1 MSSPDPDDERTVIR
15 PPSPGAS
22 DAASS
27 AGGSGNALPIGTY
40 IAEFEITSVIGEGGF
55 GIVYGAWDHS
65 LRRRVALKEYMPA
78 TLAART
84 AGIDVHVRSER
95 QHDTFTVGLKS
106 FIKEARML
114 AQFDHPSLVKVYR
127 FWEDHGTAYMVMPLY
142 EGVTLRDRLRAMAA
156 PPDEAWLRRLL
167 DPLTEALA
175 VLHAD
180 DCLHRDIAPDNII
193 LLAGSEQP
201 LLLDFGAARKV
212 IGDAT
217 QSLTVILKQG
227 YAPVEQYAEVPGMKQ
242 GPWTDIYALA
252 ASVHFAITG
261 RTPPPAVGRLLNDTF
276 VPLRQ
281 SAEGR
286 YSQGFLDAI
295 DKALQVK
302 PEARTATAAELR
314 ADLGMPSSDQ
324 TTARAAPVA
333 TAPIPA
339 ARMAS
344 APPAGPDH
352 ASRKG
357 WLAGI
362 AGLTLTVAAGVGYVV
377 YGDRLG
383 NGTTAPSPPTSTA
396 PQHTGTRPATG
407 QAGADAGTTAAAPP
421 AARAFDIRE
430 EFDRVLA
437 GQWGGYEVKAAP
449 FQRQFRIGQDQLGF
463 TVISS
468 RDGYVH
474 VLALGP
480 DGSLRLLFPNAQ
492 ASDNRIG
499 AGQLLTLP
507 QPTWPL
513 NIAEPAGQE
522 EFLVIVSAEPRDYSG
537 LSSEREYF
545 FLKLPTGQQGAEAA
559 AAWTRSSP
567 ILLGGLKACPTADC
581 EAYGAASFT
590 VEIVH

>member
-15 PPSPGAS
+15 PSGGHPAEAS
-22 DAASS
+22 SS
-27 AGGSGNALPIGTY
+27 AGSSGNALPVGTY
-40 IAEFEITSVIGEGGF
+40 IAEFEISSVIGEGGF

-65 LRRRVALKEYMPA
+65 LQRRVALKEYMPA
-78 TLAART
+78 TLAARAT
-84 AGIDVHVRSER
+84 GIDVRVRSER
-95 QHDTFTVGLKS
+95 HHDTFTAGLKS

-142 EGVTLRDRLRAMAA
+142 EGVTLRDKLRALDA

-175 VLHAD
+175 VIHAD

-193 LLAGSEQP
+193 LLAGSEEP
-201 LLLDFGAARKV
+201 LLVDFGAARKV

-252 ASVHFAITG
+252 ASVHFAIMG
-261 RTPPPAVGRLLNDTF
+261 KTPPPSVSRLLHDSF

-281 SAEGR
+281 SAAGR
-286 YSQGFLDAI
+286 YSDAFLDAI
-295 DKALQVK
+295 DRALQVK
-302 PEARTATAAELR
+302 PDARTSTAAALR
-314 ADLGMPSSDQ
+314 TDLGMPPPGHA
-324 TTARAAPVA
+324 TAAAAPRPPRVA
-333 TAPIPA
+333 
-339 ARMAS
+339 
-344 APPAGPDH
+344 PDTEDPR

-357 WLAGI
+357 WLVGVSVLA
-362 AGLTLTVAAGVGYVV
+362 LVVAAGLGIAW
-377 YGDRLG
+377 YGGESGVRSPTTT
-383 NGTTAPSPPTSTA
+383 TTAASPAGGSAVP
-396 PQHTGTRPATG
+396 G
-407 QAGADAGTTAAAPP
+407 QAGPDSGPAAAASPP
-421 AARAFDIRE
+421 VRTFEIRD
-430 EFDRVLA
+430 EFDRVLT

-507 QPTWPL
+507 QPSWPL
-513 NIAEPAGQE
+513 NIAEPAGPE
-522 EFLVIVSAEPRDYSG
+522 EFLVIVSDQPRDYSG

-545 FLKLPTGQQGAEAA
+545 FLKLPTGQQGADAA
-559 AAWTRSSP
+559 AAWTRSTP
-567 ILLGGLKACPTADC
+567 ILLGSLRACPSADC

-590 VEIVH
+590 IDIVH